1 MPYIPIAIAAA
12 VCIMIA
18 ATQLPTWIAI
28 AIFLAWVSSILI
40 GRPDTI
46 VAPENVPE
54 QVPDWTRAA
63 GIVELI
69 DAPVLIVDED
79 RIVAANEAAKR
90 ISGDHIVGQDPRVA
104 LRHPE
109 AIRLLASVADE
120 ERAQI
125 KGLMSPR
132 SVWSMKVSRVGGGL
146 KIIHLDD
153 LTAQADISRAHTD
166 FVANASHELRTPL
179 SAIIGYIE
187 TLADTQTAI
196 DVATKARFFETMGRE
211 ARRMHALVEDL
222 MSLSRIE
229 AEKHDAPQQ
238 KVDLAAIAKA
248 IAKDV
253 NAVAGKTKV
262 DTDILEGSAFVAG
275 EHAQLDQ
282 VLRNLIDNAIK
293 YGTTDGQ
300 VKVTVAKAPSRRVL
314 LSVSDQGPGIAAE
327 HLPYLTRRFY
337 RTDPGRSRASGGT
350 GLGLAIV
357 KHVVERHRG
366 QLDIESAI
374 GKGTTVT
381 VTLPAFG

>member
-1 MPYIPIAIAAA
+1 VPYISIAIATA

-18 ATQLPTWIAI
+18 ATQLPTWMA
-28 AIFLAWVSSILI
+28 ILI
-40 GRPDTI
+40 GRPE
-46 VAPENVPE
+46 AQAVPE
-54 QVPDWTRAA
+54 TSRTEAPNWTRAA

-69 DAPVLIVDED
+69 DAPILIVDED
-79 RIVAANEAAKR
+79 RIVAANNAAKR
-90 ISGDHIVGQDPRVA
+90 ITGDHIVGQDPRVA

-109 AIRLLASVADE
+109 AIRLLASESDE

-125 KGLMSPR
+125 KGLISPR
-132 SVWSMKVSRVGGGL
+132 SVWAMKVSRVDGAL
-146 KIIHLDD
+146 RIVQLED

-187 TLADTQTAI
+187 TLADAKTTI
-196 DVATKARFFETMGRE
+196 DVPTKARFFETMGRE

-238 KVDLAAIAKA
+238 RVDLASIAKA
-248 IAKDV
+248 VAKDV

-262 DTDILEGSAFVAG
+262 EIDIAAGGAFVAG

-293 YGTTDGQ
+293 YGASDEP
-300 VKVTVAKAPSRRVL
+300 VKVLVANVSRHRVA
-314 LSVSDQGPGIAAE
+314 LSVSDKGPGVAAE

-357 KHVVERHRG
+357 KHIVERHRG
-366 QLDIESAI
+366 QLDIESVVGA
-374 GKGTTVT
+374 GTTVT
-381 VTLPAFG
+381 IKLPAIV